1 MENFAHGVD
10 KRAGILYNN
19 GKLEKRGAVAVD
31 KPEKITLKNKIRKF
45 WQPAVIGL
53 LCVLMAILDFVPFTY
68 TNNRI
73 RNGLI
78 SDTVPLILGSAAV
91 IWLMIRGKS
100 GLFRK
105 PVRLLWFLP
114 CLVIAIDNFPFCS
127 YFTGK
132 SELYDT
138 SATDWVLFAL
148 YCAGVGVF
156 EECVFRGILF
166 PIMAGSFSADHKGF
180 LKTYFLSSVVFGL
193 MHLFNVFAG
202 GGGAAVLQAGYSVL
216 TGGLFAFALIR
227 TKNILF
233 CAFAHGLYDFCGLL
247 LPTLGGGTVFDA
259 GAIVTMGIISV
270 FVAAF
275 VLYSVW
281 TYPESERKELYSR
294 LGFGVKAENC
304 CDTAKAASAP
314 VSETKAENEAEEP
327 TDKAAKNGKTF
338 SSGDDDQKI

>member
-1 MENFAHGVD
+1 M
-10 KRAGILYNN
+10 
-19 GKLEKRGAVAVD
+19 D

-91 IWLMIRGKS
+91 IWLMIHGKS

-259 GAIVTMGIISV
+259 GTVVTMATVSV
-270 FVAAF
+270 LVAAV

-281 TYPESERKELYSR
+281 TYSESERKELYAR
-294 LGFGVKAENC
+294 LGFGVKTE
-304 CDTAKAASAP
+304 KVSLSAP
-314 VSETKAENEAEEP
+314 GQTPVCADPEAENEEKKP
-327 TDKAAKNGKTF
+327 TGGATET
-338 SSGDDDQKI
+338 